1 MDTRV
6 KSWSA
11 CLLLSLASQVIAE
24 PVVAPYSGPGS
35 DIPAAVVRQNMLDD
49 PSLLARVAQAEGM
62 TTARFMGQGE
72 GRIMQQV
79 RKYLAAQRSTKE
91 TSRETPD
98 RAKSRE

>member
-1 MDTRV
+1 MDIRM

-11 CLLLSLASQVIAE
+11 CLLLSLASQAIAE

-35 DIPAAVVRQNMLDD
+35 DIPAAVVRQSMLDD
-49 PSLLARVAQAEGM
+49 PSLVARVAQAEGM

-72 GRIMQQV
+72 GRIIQQV

-91 TSRETPD
+91 TLRETPD